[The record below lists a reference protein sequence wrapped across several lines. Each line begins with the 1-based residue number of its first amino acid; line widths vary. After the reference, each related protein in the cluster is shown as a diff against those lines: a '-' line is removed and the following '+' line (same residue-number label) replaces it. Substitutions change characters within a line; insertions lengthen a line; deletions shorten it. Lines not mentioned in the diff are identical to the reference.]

1 MENKN
6 YVNRIRYVDKLKQFI
21 DKPVIKVLTGMRRV
35 GKSTL
40 LTIVRNEI
48 LSNIPEENKIYL
60 NFENIELFGINEAG
74 KLLEYIKPLLKKK

>member
-6 YVNRIRYVDKLKQFI
+6 YINRIRYVDKLKQFI

-40 LTIVRNEI
+40 LTIIKDKI
-48 LSNIPEENKIYL
+48 LSHIPEENKIYL
-60 NFENIELFGINEAG
+60 RKRIKLRRNKFE
-74 KLLEYIKPLLKKK
+74 K

>member
-1 MENKN
+1 MENKT

-40 LTIVRNEI
+40 LTIIKDKI
-48 LSNIPEENKIYL
+48 LSHIPEENKIYL
-60 NFENIELFGINEAG
+60 RKRIKLRRNKFE
-74 KLLEYIKPLLKKK
+74 K

>member
-21 DKPVIKVLTGMRRV
+21 DQPVIKVLTGIRRV

-40 LTIVRNEI
+40 LTIIKDEI
-48 LSNIPEENKIYL
+48 LSHIPEENKIYL
-60 NFENIELFGINEAG
+60 RKRIKLRRNKFE
-74 KLLEYIKPLLKKK
+74 K

>member
-1 MENKN
+1 MENKT

-40 LTIVRNEI
+40 LTIIKDEI
-48 LSNIPEENKIYL
+48 LSNIPEENKINL
-60 NFENIELFGINEAG
+60 RKRIKLRRNKFE
-74 KLLEYIKPLLKKK
+74 K

>member
-6 YVNRIRYVDKLKQFI
+6 YVNRIRYIDKLKQFI

-40 LTIVRNEI
+40 LTIIKDEI

-60 NFENIELFGINEAG
+60 RKRIKLRRNKFE
-74 KLLEYIKPLLKKK
+74 K

>member
-6 YVNRIRYVDKLKQFI
+6 YVNRIRYIDKLKQFI

-40 LTIVRNEI
+40 LTIIKDKI
-48 LSNIPEENKIYL
+48 LSHIPEENKIYL
-60 NFENIELFGINEAG
+60 RKRIKLRRNKFE
-74 KLLEYIKPLLKKK
+74 K

>member
-6 YVNRIRYVDKLKQFI
+6 YVNRIRYIDKLKQFI

-40 LTIVRNEI
+40 LTIIKDKI
-48 LSNIPEENKIYL
+48 LSHIPEENKIYL
-60 NFENIELFGINEAG
+60 RKRIKLRRNKFEKWGI
-74 KLLEYIKPLLKKK
+74 YRYQ

>member
-1 MENKN
+1 MENKT

-40 LTIVRNEI
+40 LTIIKDEI

-60 NFENIELFGINEAG
+60 RKRIKLRRNKFE
-74 KLLEYIKPLLKKK
+74 K